1 MIVRCYSNFANNNN
15 DDNNNNNNN
24 MIIEE
29 NNNLKL
35 DKLDMIYNVSNYF
48 VNKNVLE
55 NDELLFINLKFKE
68 LFIMLK
74 ISKMFLPKNDYN
86 KLLRKLIEYLNWL
99 IDNDNVIE
107 NIINFINNSEDID
120 KININKMKSEIDITE
135 MNDNIITIYDI
146 ALKRNIELNNKYLN
160 ILNNLFIII
169 NKYGEEILKDKVKT
183 MINKIIIDFK
193 NFGIKYKEIGGR
205 KHKGRTIEWNHNDYK
220 KTFDNIIRINTIE
233 IHKDIIEWY
242 KSENIDKF
250 NEIDN
255 IGDLIENII
264 MNINKVLANKLFKS
278 KFYNKK
284 MDDKKFNLLINI
296 EDRNKLEFISTI
308 NRDLELFKNIYDD
321 NNNMHILNNKIDK
334 LEFNKSPL
342 LQILDS
348 IINSNMSNEDKQIHI
363 ENSILKYELEFFNE
377 NLNNPNIKSSIL
389 HNVHDDLNKGYN
401 KLIKKYTF
409 NRCSLLKKEYNKNH
423 RNYYNAIIILMFLNL
438 GVDKCISYSF
448 SSILNMVNNKEID
461 TLERTNVLFELAN
474 RFIRLFK
481 IVKKD
486 ENRLK
491 TIKELVEPDELSME
505 ILKLDDKFKFNLG
518 DTLLRVITENCN
530 IFSEEPKKISINNT
544 IIQLKV
550 NDKFTNDI
558 TLNGISIL
566 QLPML
571 IKPRTIKTKDD
582 YYPYSLSDT
591 TTLYNEGKFFRSKF
605 DQKYETL
612 SDPSFFNGINYINN
626 IKFKINNQMLLFV
639 VEEWDKPD
647 SKLFNGYNK
656 KLEIL
661 ESDSKK
667 DINIK
672 KAHNSLYHLYN
683 NILNIAVLYRNA
695 EFYFPVFADFR
706 GRIYPIT
713 NFLSY
718 QGNDLARSLLLFSD
732 GEKINKEGNKYL
744 DVYLANLAGYDKLS
758 WDTRLKKSKEII
770 KEIIQMDSIL
780 DYFNK
785 HSDKISEP
793 FQFIS
798 ILYAKLDLIK
808 NNYNNKIYNPI
819 LFDASCSGIQHI
831 AALTLEKELAKNVNL
846 YTDSNN
852 PQEDLPQDFYTYA
865 LGKINK
871 RLRESEI
878 SKLQNINFSR
888 KIIKR
893 SVMTIPYNISLSGVG
908 DQLLEHFEKNW
919 DINEKTYYVTIPGWA
934 TLNDTDIYLNSSE
947 YGKLTKYTFEV
958 LTQDLP
964 SLKALNNYF
973 NSIITML
980 VKLNLPITWKT
991 PAGLKLRYTNI
1002 KFNAIK
1008 TKSKLVPGGKT
1019 VTISLPTGNINLAK
1033 MKRSFMPNFIHSLDA
1048 ANVHLLLM
1056 KLFDRSV
1063 NIPVYT
1069 IHDCFATS
1077 PNNMEFLNKIVKESF
1092 IDIYFKEEGYLS
1104 KLHNCIIDQIKE
1116 SHDIIN
1122 IDGVN
1127 FVVDIDNPNVP
1138 DLIMPDLPNQ
1148 FKNKELNS
1156 FVKGLLKSKYFIG

>member
-1 MIVRCYSNFANNNN
+1 M
-15 DDNNNNNNN
+15 
-24 MIIEE
+24 
-29 NNNLKL
+29 KL
-35 DKLDMIYNVSNYF
+35 DDLDIVNNISKYF
-48 VNKNVLE
+48 VNKNVLN
-55 NDELLFINLKFKE
+55 NDEVLVINLKFKE

-74 ISKMFLPKNDYN
+74 ISKMFLHKKDYN
-86 KLLRKLIEYLNWL
+86 KLLKSLNENLNWL
-99 IDNDNVIE
+99 IDNDN
-107 NIINFINNSEDID
+107 IIKIIFKFINNNEGID
-120 KININKMKSEIDITE
+120 NININNIKSDIDISE
-135 MNDNIITIYDI
+135 MNDKIIRLYDI
-146 ALKRNIELNNKYLN
+146 ALKRNIELNNKYLS

-169 NKYGEEILKDKVKT
+169 NKYGEEILKDKVNT
-183 MINKIIIDFK
+183 MINTLISDFN

-205 KHKGRTIEWNHNDYK
+205 KHKGRVIEWNHNDYTK
-220 KTFDNIIRINTIE
+220 NFDNTIRINTIE
-233 IHKDIIEWY
+233 IQKIIIERY
-242 KSENIDKF
+242 KSENIEKL
-250 NEIDN
+250 NEIES

-264 MNINKVLANKLFKS
+264 ININKVLANKLFKS
-278 KFYNKK
+278 NYYNKN
-284 MDDKKFNLLINI
+284 MDDNKINLLNNI
-296 EDRNKLEFISTI
+296 EESNKLEFISTT
-308 NRDLELFKNIYDD
+308 NRDLELFKNLYDD
-321 NNNMHILNNKIDK
+321 NNNMIILNNKIDK

-342 LQILDS
+342 LKILDS
-348 IINSNMSNEDKQIHI
+348 IINSNMSNKDKQIQI
-363 ENSILKYELEFFNE
+363 ENSILKYELEYFNE

-389 HNVHDDLNKGYN
+389 HNVYDELNKGYN
-401 KLIKKYTF
+401 KLIKKYTL
-409 NRCSLLKKEYNKNH
+409 NRCSLLKKEYNEKH

-448 SSILNMVNNKEID
+448 SSILNMINNNWDIESI
-461 TLERTNVLFELAN
+461 ERTNVLFELAN

-481 IVKKD
+481 TVNKD
-486 ENRLK
+486 EKRLK
-491 TIKELVEPDELSME
+491 TIKELVEPDDLSSE
-505 ILKLDDKFKFNLG
+505 ILKLDDKFKFHLG
-518 DTLLRVITENCN
+518 DTLLRLITENCN
-530 IFSEEPKKISINNT
+530 IFTEEPKKISFNNT
-544 IIQLKV
+544 IIQFKM
-550 NDKFTNDI
+550 NDKFTNDL

-571 IKPRTIKTKDD
+571 IKPRKIKTKDD
-582 YYPYSLSDT
+582 YYPYCLSDT

-626 IKFKINNQMLLFV
+626 IKFKINNQMLFFV
-639 VEEWDKPD
+639 VEEWIKPE

-661 ESDSKK
+661 ENDSKK
-667 DINIK
+667 EINIK
-672 KAHNSLYHLYN
+672 KVHNSIYHLYN

-706 GRIYPIT
+706 GRLYPIT
-713 NFLSY
+713 SFLSY
-718 QGNDLARSLLLFSD
+718 QGNDLARSLLLFSE
-732 GEKINKEGNKYL
+732 GEKINNEGNKYL

-758 WDTRLKKSKEII
+758 WDARLTKSKEII
-770 KEIIQMDSIL
+770 KEIIQMDNIL
-780 DYFNK
+780 DYFKK

-808 NNYNNKIYNPI
+808 NNYNNNIYNPI

-846 YTDSNN
+846 YTDSIN
-852 PQEDLPQDFYTYA
+852 PQQDLPQDFYTYA
-865 LGKINK
+865 LGKINN
-871 RLRESEI
+871 RLRESDI
-878 SKLQNINFSR
+878 SKLQNINFTR

-919 DINEKTYYVTIPGWA
+919 DINEKTYYVKIPAWA
-934 TLNDTDIYLNSSE
+934 TINNTDIYLNSSE

-980 VKLNLPITWKT
+980 VKLNLPISWKT

-1077 PNNMEFLNKIVKESF
+1077 PNNMEILNNIVKESF

-1104 KLHNCIIDQIKE
+1104 KLHNCILEQIKE

-1127 FVVDIDNPNVP
+1127 FVVDNDDKNIPAQA
-1138 DLIMPDLPNQ
+1138 LIIPDLPNQ